1 MCLGIPA
8 RITRIEGDY
17 AEAEING
24 ATLRIGIQLLD
35 SVKTG
40 DYVLVHTGYALEK
53 LNMEEAMET
62 IKTLQQLKDFNV
74 ENSTSTP

>member
-8 RITRIEGDY
+8 KITYIDGDY
-17 AEAEING
+17 ADAEIDG
-24 ATLRIGIQLLD
+24 ASLRIGIQLLE
-35 SVKTG
+35 SVQMG

-62 IKTLQQLKDFNV
+62 IKTLQQLKDFNE
-74 ENSTSTP
+74 ENHA